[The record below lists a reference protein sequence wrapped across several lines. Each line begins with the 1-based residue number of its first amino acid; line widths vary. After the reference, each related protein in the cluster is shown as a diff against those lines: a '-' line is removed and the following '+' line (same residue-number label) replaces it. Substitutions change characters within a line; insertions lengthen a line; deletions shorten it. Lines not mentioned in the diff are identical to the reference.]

1 LPEDCVHMS
10 NPSTNCG
17 PEGGGGGGGAHAR
30 FNALL
35 AWAHRVQA
43 FFAEPRQFYDTAVRL
58 ERPAW
63 RVVQFPDGMA
73 KLCSWGHAGCCFYA
87 HVTWNYER
95 VIEDVRALH
104 KKGAGATEH
113 VSAGVEPPA
122 NNQTRIAHKKQR
134 QSRNPGRPAFF
145 SRAAAAQK

>member
-1 LPEDCVHMS
+1 MS
-10 NPSTNCG
+10 AGISRLELTYSRPCSRQAAGFARRLC
-17 PEGGGGGGGAHAR
+17 PHEQPQHQLRARGGGGWGGAHAR

-113 VSAGVEPPA
+113 VSVVWSH
-122 NNQTRIAHKKQR
+122 QLITK
-134 QSRNPGRPAFF
+134 PG
-145 SRAAAAQK
+145 